1 MGIEF
6 LQQMPKK
13 IKVSTSKNIG
23 KNEQTFFDDPVLDR
37 MMAFSM
43 AMANELWVA
52 KCQIERLEALLIKHG
67 VISKDEIES
76 SPSEEERS
84 NRQEALSNFSS
95 VLMDA
100 LKGRSASRSPD
111 EETLNKFK

>member
-1 MGIEF
+1 MT
-6 LQQMPKK
+6 KK
-13 IKVSTSKNIG
+13 IKFSGSKNIE
-23 KNEQTFFDDPVLDR
+23 KNEQTFFDDPVQDR
-37 MMAFSM
+37 IMAFSM
-43 AMANELWVA
+43 ALANELWVA
-52 KCQIERLEALLIKHG
+52 KCQIERLETLLIKH
-67 VISKDEIES
+67 VITSKDEIES

-100 LKGRSASRSPD
+100 LKGMAASKSPN

>member
-1 MGIEF
+1 MT
-6 LQQMPKK
+6 KK
-13 IKVSTSKNIG
+13 IKFSGSKNIE
-23 KNEQTFFDDPVLDR
+23 KNEQTFFDDPVQDR
-37 MMAFSM
+37 IMAFSM
-43 AMANELWVA
+43 ALANELWVA
-52 KCQIERLEALLIKHG
+52 KCQIERLETLLIEHG
-67 VISKDEIES
+67 ITSKDEIES

-100 LKGRSASRSPD
+100 LKGMAASKSPN